1 MTEFFGDWIPE
12 NRLLLVLLSI
22 LANVIIALSGI
33 LPSAFLT
40 AANIA
45 LFDFR
50 IGLSISIIGEAFGAI
65 VSFYFYR
72 KGLIKLASRLPQKNK
87 LLLKLQHTQGW
98 GAVFLVLVLRTLPFV
113 PSGVVTVM
121 AAYSTMAIFTFS
133 AASTIGKVPSLF
145 MEAYAVNH
153 ALAFSLEWQLL
164 ILGILIMVWM
174 FYLYGK
180 KRRKNNGV

>member
-1 MTEFFGDWIPE
+1 MTEFFLEWMPE
-12 NRLLLVLLSI
+12 NRPLLVLLSI
-22 LANVIIALSGI
+22 LVNVIIALSGI

-50 IGLSISIIGEAFGAI
+50 IGLTISIIGEAIGAI

-72 KGLIKLASRLPQKNK
+72 KGLIKLSPLLPQKNK
-87 LLLKLQHTQGW
+87 LLLKLQQTQGW
-98 GAVFLVLVLRTLPFV
+98 EAVFLVLVLRTLPFV

-180 KRRKNNGV
+180 KK

>member
-1 MTEFFGDWIPE
+1 MTEFFLEWIPE
-12 NRLLLVLLSI
+12 NRPLLVLLSI
-22 LANVIIALSGI
+22 LVNVIIALSGI

-50 IGLSISIIGEAFGAI
+50 IGLTISIIGEAIGAI

-72 KGLIKLASRLPQKNK
+72 KGLIKLSSRLPQKNK

-98 GAVFLVLVLRTLPFV
+98 EAVFLVLVLRILPFV
-113 PSGVVTVM
+113 PSGAVTLL
-121 AAYSTMAIFTFS
+121 AAYSTMGIVTFS
-133 AASTIGKVPSLF
+133 AASTLGKVPSLF

-153 ALAFSLEWQLL
+153 ALSFSLEWQLL
-164 ILGILIMVWM
+164 ILAILIMVWM
-174 FYLYGK
+174 FYLYGM
-180 KRRKNNGV
+180 KRRKK

>member
-1 MTEFFGDWIPE
+1 MTEFFLEWMPE
-12 NRLLLVLLSI
+12 NRPLLVLLSI
-22 LANVIIALSGI
+22 VANVIIALSGI

-50 IGLSISIIGEAFGAI
+50 IGLTISIIGEAIGAI

-72 KGLIKLASRLPQKNK
+72 KGLSKLSPRLPQQNK

-98 GAVFLVLVLRTLPFV
+98 EAVFLVLVLRTLPFV
-113 PSGVVTVM
+113 PSGAVTLL
-121 AAYSTMAIFTFS
+121 AAYSTMGIFTFS
-133 AASTIGKVPSLF
+133 AASTLGKVPSLF

-153 ALAFSLEWQLL
+153 ALSFSLEWQLL
-164 ILGILIMVWM
+164 ILSIVIIVWM
-174 FYLYGK
+174 VYFYRK
-180 KRRKNNGV
+180 KRRKK